1 MGVKSTV
8 YLTRADAISRI
19 DSCFEDLDNTGLSRV
34 LESLEDELSRMD
46 GHGDESGHNYH
57 VLDDDRVELAPNVG
71 CLDGFDAYMYLWKH
85 SLREAETALRSA
97 KTYRKIVESL
107 RCGVP
112 DETR

>member
-19 DSCFEDLDNTGLSRV
+19 DSCFEDLDDTGLSRV
-34 LESLEDELSRMD
+34 LEALEDELSRMD
-46 GHGDESGHNYH
+46 GHGDESSYNYQ
-57 VLDDDRVELAPNVG
+57 VADDDRVELAPN
-71 CLDGFDAYMYLWKH
+71 GFEEYMYLWNR

-112 DETR
+112 DESR